1 MFDNMFDNAQKTIVY
16 HSSGATAFDSPLA
29 AVAEIYSVDVHA
41 LANAVTGLVLA
52 QSASDGTPLDQI
64 TAVRHHLA
72 EASALLAELDDSA
85 IRYPAS
91 IWLPNARAIVRRA
104 DGAVTALSQ
113 KIKGGD
119 A

>member
-1 MFDNMFDNAQKTIVY
+1 MFDNAQKTVVY
-16 HSSGATAFDSPLA
+16 HASGATTFSSPLA
-29 AVAEIYSVDVHA
+29 AVAEIYGVDRHA

-52 QSASDGTPLDQI
+52 QAASDGTPLDQI

-72 EASALLAELDDSA
+72 EASALLAALDQAA
-85 IRYPAS
+85 IPYPAS
-91 IWLPNARAIVRRA
+91 IWLPNARAIVRRSE
-104 DGAVTALSQ
+104 GCVTALSQ